1 MGPVVLY
8 TNGSQECDRAR
19 TLLETLKV
27 QIQEYKLDQHFTQK
41 SFISEFGDEAE
52 YPQISI
58 GYKHIGG
65 LKDTLH
71 YMKDMGLLGGS

>member
-8 TNGSQECDRAR
+8 TNGSQEGDRAK

-41 SFISEFGDEAE
+41 
-52 YPQISI
+52 PC
-58 GYKHIGG
+58 
-65 LKDTLH
+65 
-71 YMKDMGLLGGS
+71 

>member
-8 TNGSQECDRAR
+8 TNGSQECDRAK
-19 TLLETLKV
+19 TLLETLEV

-41 SFISEFGDEAE
+41 SFTSEFGDEAE
-52 YPQISI
+52 YPQVSI

-71 YMKDMGLLGGS
+71 YMKDRGLLGDN